1 MRIGYVATMRAFI
14 VGGAGFIG
22 SHLADKLV
30 EQGPVTLYD
39 NLSIGKT
46 AFVAGHLSSGAATLV
61 EKDALD
67 LPALTEAMA
76 GHDVVFHLAANP
88 EARWGLER
96 TRLDLEQGTIATY
109 NVLEAMRLS
118 GVGQLVFASSGTVYG
133 DTAEPCGENDLGH
146 LPVSLYG
153 ASKLAGESMVS
164 AFAECFGIKA
174 LIFRFGNVVGSR
186 GTHGAAL
193 DFLKKLRDSRTYLEV
208 LGDGRQAKPY
218 LQVTD
223 CVAGML
229 HGLRHAGSSA
239 QTTPGGTLRDPS
251 EFEKALRAARDRVHI
266 FNLAPPDFT
275 SVRRIA
281 ELCVAASPYPK
292 AEIRY
297 TGGERGWPGDVPQSR
312 LKPDKL
318 AALGFRVHYTSD
330 QAVEMAVRSLV
341 KEVFG

>member
-1 MRIGYVATMRAFI
+1 MPADMRSFI

-22 SHLADKLV
+22 SHLTDKLV

-39 NLSIGKT
+39 NLSIGKPE
-46 AFVAGHLSSGAATLV
+46 FVSGHLASGAATLV
-61 EKDALD
+61 QSDALD
-67 LPALTEAMA
+67 LAALTKAIA

-118 GVGQLVFASSGTVYG
+118 GVKKIVFSSSGTVYG
-133 DTAEPCGENDLGH
+133 DTAEPCGELDLGR
-146 LPVSLYG
+146 LPISLYG
-153 ASKLAGESMVS
+153 ASKFAGE
-164 AFAECFGIKA
+164 ALIAAYAECFGIHGW
-174 LIFRFGNVVGSR
+174 IFRFGNVVGPR

-193 DFLKKLRDSRTYLEV
+193 DFLKKLRDARTYLEV

-218 LQVTD
+218 LHVTD
-223 CVAGML
+223 CVAGL
-229 HGLRHAGSSA
+229 LYGLRHGGATSA
-239 QTTPGGTLRDPS
+239 VTPGGTLRNPGDVAAAAAS
-251 EFEKALRAARDRVHI
+251 ARARVQI
-266 FNLAPPDFT
+266 FNLSPPDFT
-275 SVRRIA
+275 SVRKIA
-281 ELCVAASPYPK
+281 ELCVAASPYPT
-292 AEIRY
+292 ADIRY

-318 AALGFRVHYTSD
+318 AAIGFRVRYTSD
-330 QAVEMAVRSLV
+330 EAVQMAVNALV